1 MLLTSEETR
10 VRWQVAK
17 DNLKQLADN
26 SSTFWDGLST
36 LMKPGFIRYR
46 SSERETSWFS
56 SFETEE
62 NSFIRRKD
70 LGVGVLEF
78 PVDNKN
84 LAVIGNFSTS
94 SIFGYILTCVTSFVK
109 LPFASL
115 SSTTFDVKWPKSL
128 YSVILNKVLQI
139 F

>member
-1 MLLTSEETR
+1 MCR
-10 VRWQVAK
+10 
-17 DNLKQLADN
+17 
-26 SSTFWDGLST
+26 LS
-36 LMKPGFIRYR
+36 
-46 SSERETSWFS
+46 SSEI
-56 SFETEE
+56 EE
-62 NSFIRRKD
+62 YSFIRRKD

-115 SSTTFDVKWPKSL
+115 PSTTFDVRWPKNLFYLLSFL
-128 YSVILNKVLQI
+128 KSDL
-139 F
+139 